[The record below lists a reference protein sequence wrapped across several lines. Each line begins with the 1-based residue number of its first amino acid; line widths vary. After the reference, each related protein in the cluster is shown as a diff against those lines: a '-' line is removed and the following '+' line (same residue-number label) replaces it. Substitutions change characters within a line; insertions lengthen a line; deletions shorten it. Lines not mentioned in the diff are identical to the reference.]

1 MIPDERARWDP
12 GGDCVADERHE
23 LDNAGFAGR
32 VTALAAVFAAAGL
45 RPGGVLAIMLPNRV
59 ELVTSMFAALRL
71 GAAVTPV
78 NAALTAQE
86 ARYRSMTR
94 APRWSSPT
102 RRPRRSCARARTG
115 SSGWPRG
122 CPAVVPGLRL
132 VVVIGGR

>member
-1 MIPDERARWDP
+1 
-12 GGDCVADERHE
+12 
-23 LDNAGFAGR
+23 
-32 VTALAAVFAAAGL
+32 
-45 RPGGVLAIMLPNRV
+45 VLAIMLPNRV

-102 RRPRRSCARARTG
+102 RRPRRSCA
-115 SSGWPRG
+115 SSYRIIGLTEGHAPPS
-122 CPAVVPGLRL
+122 CPVCG
-132 VVVIGGR
+132 